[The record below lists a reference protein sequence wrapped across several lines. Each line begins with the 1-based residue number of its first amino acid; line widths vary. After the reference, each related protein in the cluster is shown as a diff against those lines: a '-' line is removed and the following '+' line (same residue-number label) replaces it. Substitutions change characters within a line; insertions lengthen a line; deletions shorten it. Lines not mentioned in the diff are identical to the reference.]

1 MPPPAASG
9 AKSKLSVKLT
19 EGLLRA
25 IARREGTAAPTRQAI
40 EAECARLGVVHG
52 LDATAI
58 DRLCAGRVPAGTD
71 VVIAQGVAPKPGSP
85 SRIEY
90 AFVLPKENVA
100 FTSVEGDARVDFR
113 EGLLN
118 SHVVA
123 GTVVARKITGR
134 PGTPGKS
141 VTGQSIPAPEPP
153 EPSLVAG
160 ENVRL
165 DEGGTTAIATSDG
178 LATLDGDRVV
188 VIATCTVRAVNYAS
202 GNIHFDGPVIVRGD
216 VEPGFSVSATG
227 DIEIQGMV
235 EGARILSG
243 GNVIVRGGVRNNAHI
258 EAVGSV
264 AVRFVD
270 SGATVRACGDVQV
283 VTNAIR
289 SSIAAGRQV
298 TIGDTVSGAE
308 VLAGTRIEV
317 GEAGGESAV
326 KTTLEIRRDA
336 TDERLSK
343 LRTALSTAET
353 ASKILDRAPPV
364 KASNLARREVSA
376 LKRLNA
382 EQVQAH
388 VMVRLVRARLGLAG
402 QWRVQ
407 DSFAGEVL
415 ARRKVHRGVRVVIH
429 GSTASHRDVDGGAQ
443 FRFQPPAPEGQGA
456 V

>member
-1 MPPPAASG
+1 MPPRGASAG
-9 AKSKLSVKLT
+9 KSKFSVKLT
-19 EGLLRA
+19 EGMLRA
-25 IARREGTAAPTRQAI
+25 TARREGTAAPTRQ
-40 EAECARLGVVHG
+40 ELDAECARLGIVFG
-52 LDATAI
+52 LDVLAI
-58 DRLCAGRVPAGTD
+58 ERLCAGRVPAGSD
-71 VVIAQGVAPKPGSP
+71 VVIAQGVAPKPGVA

-90 AFVLPKENVA
+90 AFVLPKENVT
-100 FTSVEGDARVDFR
+100 FTAVDGDARVDFR

-123 GTVVARKITGR
+123 GTVVARRIAGR
-134 PGTPGKS
+134 PGTAGKG
-141 VTGQSIPAPEPP
+141 VTGQPIAAAEPAEPA
-153 EPSLVAG
+153 LLAG
-160 ENVRL
+160 ENVQL
-165 DEGGTTAIATSDG
+165 DAGGACAVAIADG

-216 VEPGFSVSATG
+216 VEAGFAVSATG

-243 GNVIVRGGVRNNAHI
+243 GNVIVRGGVRNGARI

-270 SGATVRACGDVQV
+270 SGSTLRACGDVQV
-283 VTNAIR
+283 VTNAVR

-317 GEAGGESAV
+317 AEAGGESAV
-326 KTTLEIRRDA
+326 KTTLEIRRDGS
-336 TDERLSK
+336 DERVAK
-343 LRTALSTAET
+343 LRAALSTAES
-353 ASKILDRAPPV
+353 ASKILDGAPPV
-364 KASNLARREVSA
+364 KASILHKKEVSA

-407 DSFAGEVL
+407 DSFAGEVFV
-415 ARRKVHRGVRVVIH
+415 RRKVHRGVRVLIH
-429 GSTASHRDVDGGAQ
+429 GTQASHRDADGGV
-443 FRFQPPAPEGQGA
+443 RFVWAPPPPSAASTG
-456 V
+456 

>member
-1 MPPPAASG
+1 MPPPGASG
-9 AKSKLSVKLT
+9 AKSKFSVKLA

-25 IARREGTAAPTRQAI
+25 IARREGTVAPTRQAVD
-40 EAECARLGVVHG
+40 AECARLGIVFG
-52 LDATAI
+52 LDALAI
-58 DRLCAGRVPAGTD
+58 ERLCAGRVAAGSD
-71 VVIAQGVAPKPGSP
+71 VVIAQGVAPKPGVA

-90 AFVLPKENVA
+90 AFVLPKENVT
-100 FTSVEGDARVDFR
+100 FTAVDGDGRVDFR

-123 GTVVARKITGR
+123 GTVVARKIAGR

-141 VTGQSIPAPEPP
+141 VTGQTLAAPELP
-153 EPSLVAG
+153 EPTLLAG
-160 ENVRL
+160 ENVEL
-165 DEGGTTAIATSDG
+165 DADGTSASAIADG

-188 VIATCTVRAVNYAS
+188 VVATCTVRAVNYAS

-227 DIEIQGMV
+227 DIEVQGMV

-243 GNVIVRGGVRNNAHI
+243 GNVIVRGGVRNNARI

-270 SGATVRACGDVQV
+270 SGATLRACGDVQV
-283 VTNAIR
+283 VTNAVR

-298 TIGDTVSGAE
+298 TIGTTVIGTE

-336 TDERLSK
+336 SDDRITH
-343 LRTALSTAET
+343 LRVALSNAET
-353 ASKILDRAPPV
+353 ASKILDRAPAV
-364 KASNLARREVSA
+364 KASVLHKREVSA

-407 DSFAGEVL
+407 DSFAGEVF
-415 ARRKVHRGVRVVIH
+415 ARRKVHRGVRVLIH
-429 GSTASHRDVDGGAQ
+429 GSVASRRDVDGGA
-443 FRFQPPAPEGQGA
+443 RFQFTPPAPEAAGTG
-456 V
+456 